1 MELKEY
7 KLGDIAEISTGYP
20 FDGNLYA
27 KEGIRVLRGENIGD
41 GILKWDDRIDK
52 RWNAPFSKSDVYTL
66 CDGDIVMQMDGN
78 VGRNKSRV
86 FAHDLPML
94 IAQRVGCIRAK
105 KEIADQDFLYY
116 VICSEHYLRYINKV
130 KTGTSIHHIS
140 LSQISNYTLSIPP
153 FITQKR
159 IADVLSSFD
168 KQIALNKQINQNL
181 EALARQLYDY
191 WFVQFDFPNEEGKP
205 YKSSG
210 GKMVYNPILKRE
222 IPEGWE
228 VKEME
233 EIIDIKSGFPFQS
246 TTYLS
251 KGKYSIITI
260 KNVQDGFL
268 DLSGTDFLDELPPR
282 IPDYCILKRGDIL
295 ISLTGNIGRVGRVFS
310 DNLLLNQ
317 RVGYVDCK
325 NQYNNWAYLYITS
338 SQVRLQIEKLGI
350 GSAQLNVSPIQIGKI
365 KLALPTDQVL
375 SSFDKKLAAILEHIL
390 ANSNEIASLTK
401 QRDELLPLLMNGQ
414 VNFDLSDD

>member
-116 VICSEHYLRYINKV
+116 VICSERYLRYINKV

-153 FITQKR
+153 LITQKR

-181 EALARQLYDY
+181 LAR
-191 WFVQFDFPNEEGKP
+191 
-205 YKSSG
+205 SSA
-210 GKMVYNPILKRE
+210 MA
-222 IPEGWE
+222 
-228 VKEME
+228 
-233 EIIDIKSGFPFQS
+233 
-246 TTYLS
+246 
-251 KGKYSIITI
+251 TI
-260 KNVQDGFL
+260 HH
-268 DLSGTDFLDELPPR
+268 
-282 IPDYCILKRGDIL
+282 
-295 ISLTGNIGRVGRVFS
+295 
-310 DNLLLNQ
+310 
-317 RVGYVDCK
+317 
-325 NQYNNWAYLYITS
+325 
-338 SQVRLQIEKLGI
+338 
-350 GSAQLNVSPIQIGKI
+350 
-365 KLALPTDQVL
+365 
-375 SSFDKKLAAILEHIL
+375 AA
-390 ANSNEIASLTK
+390 
-401 QRDELLPLLMNGQ
+401 
-414 VNFDLSDD
+414 